1 MTQSRRHVLVV
12 EDDPE
17 INELVG
23 AYAQIAGF
31 GYEAALNGFTALS
44 KALAEAPV
52 LILLDVMLPDM
63 DGFEVCR
70 RLKRDHLTCTIPVVM
85 LTALD
90 REEYRRR
97 GQECGAAAFLGKPF
111 DPDALI
117 EMIRKMASDGA
128 NLQPSQT

>member
-1 MTQSRRHVLVV
+1 MAQSRGQVLVV

-17 INELVG
+17 VNQLVG

-44 KALAEAPV
+44 KAAADTPV
-52 LILLDVMLPDM
+52 LILLDVMLPDV

-70 RLKRDHLTCTIPVVM
+70 RLKCDDLTRSIPIVM

-111 DPDALI
+111 DPDCLI
-117 EMIRKMASDGA
+117 EMIRKMASSIA
-128 NLQPSQT
+128 AVQPSET